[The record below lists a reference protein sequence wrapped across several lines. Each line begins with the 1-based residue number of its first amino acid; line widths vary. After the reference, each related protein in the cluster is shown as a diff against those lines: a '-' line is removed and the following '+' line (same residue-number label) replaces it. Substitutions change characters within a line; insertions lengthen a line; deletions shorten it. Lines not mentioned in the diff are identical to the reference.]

1 MKLAITLIT
10 ALLFQI
16 SSFAGTID
24 PRVPDQRYR
33 DYGKNFKNVVK
44 IKGVC
49 GCGKGS
55 RHEFYGSAV
64 IISPNWALT
73 AAHVVKDGS
82 EVELII
88 NEKKEDY
95 SFSVKTI
102 IHEDF
107 DDKNLG
113 YNDIAI
119 CYSEKDFE
127 LDFYP
132 ELYSEEDEEGKIVS
146 MAGYGITGSFLTGSN
161 TSDNYRRAG
170 SNRIVRSE
178 RNVLVCNLID
188 QRTELEFLIASGDSG
203 GGLFIGNKL
212 AGIHTFV
219 MADDGKPDSSYRDE
233 SAHTRIS
240 LYFDWITKKM
250 KENESR

>member
-1 MKLAITLIT
+1 MKLAIILIGF
-10 ALLFQI
+10 LLQI
-16 SSFAGTID
+16 SRMEAGTID
-24 PRVPDQRYR
+24 PRVPDQKYQE
-33 DYGKNFKNVVK
+33 YGSGFKNVVQ

-49 GCGKGS
+49 GCGKGTK
-55 RHEFYGSAV
+55 HEFNGSAV

-73 AAHVVKDGS
+73 AAHVVKDGT
-82 EVELII
+82 EIRLII
-88 NEKKEDY
+88 DEKKEE
-95 SFSVKTI
+95 SFNVKTL

-107 DDKNLG
+107 NDGEMG
-113 YNDIAI
+113 YNDIAL
-119 CYSEKDFE
+119 CYSEKDFK

-132 ELYSEEDEEGKIVS
+132 ELYSEKDEKGKIVS
-146 MAGYGITGSFLTGSN
+146 MAGYGLTGSFNTGSIK
-161 TSDNYRRAG
+161 SDKFRRAG
-170 SNRIVRSE
+170 SNTIARLE
-178 RNVLVCNLID
+178 RNVLICNLVD

-219 MADDGKPDSSYRDE
+219 MAEDGKPDSSYRDE

-240 LYFDWITKKM
+240 LYCDWIIKKM